1 MRILVV
7 EDQHVLSGLVLQQLR
22 ALGYAAEAVSTGIEA
37 LQKLLQFDYDLILM
51 DVCLPDMDG
60 LEASKKI
67 RQVEQIAK
75 QRRIPIVATTGI
87 SNRSVCLE
95 AGMDDFLEK
104 PVLLDKLRTTLDR
117 WLKYREF
124 SSKLVLVVEDD
135 HTNRTVLSLLLER
148 MGIPHDFAENGRE
161 AVVMA
166 RSADYAL
173 ILMDIRM
180 PELDGYR
187 ATKAIRASASASKD
201 VPIVAVTA
209 QAMEGDLEKCIWA
222 GMNDYLA
229 KPYTREDLESVVS
242 RWLK

>member
-7 EDQHVLSGLVLQQLR
+7 EDQHVPRGLVLQQLK
-22 ALGYAAEAVSTGIEA
+22 ALGYAAEAVTTGVEA
-37 LQKLLQFDYDLILM
+37 IQKLLQCEYDLILM
-51 DVCLPDMDG
+51 DVGLPDMDG

-67 RQVEQIAK
+67 REVEQIAK
-75 QRRIPIVATTGI
+75 QRRIPIVGTTGF
-87 SNRSVCLE
+87 SNRRACLD
-95 AGMDDFLEK
+95 AGMDDFLQK
-104 PVLLDKLRTTLDR
+104 PVLLDQLRTTLDR
-117 WLKYREF
+117 WLKYKDF
-124 SSKLVLVVEDD
+124 ASKLVLVVEDD

-148 MGIPHDFAENGRE
+148 MGVPHDFADNGKV
-161 AVVMA
+161 AVSMA
-166 RSADYAL
+166 RTTDYAL
-173 ILMDIRM
+173 ILMDIRL

-187 ATKAIRASASASKD
+187 ATKAIRASASVRRD

-222 GMNDYLA
+222 GMNDYLP